1 MKRAL
6 SVILLGLAAGLLAH
20 AGWFLW
26 QRPCQGDSLDCQ
38 LQWMKTDLKL
48 SDEQYARIKSIH
60 EKSSP
65 RLLEL
70 AAQVARM
77 RVEYDDFERER
88 TTSGQVDF
96 LEFAHFVEH
105 RRAVDRE
112 CLTSTRQLVADA
124 ANVMTAQQRVRYL
137 TLLGPLLT
145 TDNRTSLN

>member
-6 SVILLGLAAGLLAH
+6 AVILLGLAAGLLAH
-20 AGWFLW
+20 AGWFMW
-26 QRPCQGDSLDCQ
+26 QRPCQGDSPDCQ
-38 LQWMKTDLKL
+38 LQWLKTELKL
-48 SDEQYARIKSIH
+48 SDEQFARIKSIH
-60 EKSSP
+60 ERSSP

-96 LEFAHFVEH
+96 LEFAHFVEQ
-105 RRAVDRE
+105 RRVVDRE

-137 TLLGPLLT
+137 TFLGPVLT